1 MNKINWEI
9 IDLQMKQ
16 IKFPL
21 CFLNNLFKVNDKF
34 TDNQFIII
42 LRFFFK
48 YNYKCLTNYNLKI
61 FLVLI
66 DKNKF
71 LSKNLIIDLYKII
84 ETKILIINLIKKCKP
99 ALKNKNFWELD
110 LTDQISQLMLL
121 KMRFYSNFD
130 VCKSN
135 TFFFNKI
142 YTLFKNNKDISFHTN
157 ELVIRLRN
165 VYDLF
170 GKSFFTNYNIITI
183 KKSKFEKSD
192 IETKIKFSKYIFQ
205 KINKIICKIIDSFIL
220 FKHIQTKIENILN
233 PNPIDFKID
242 NFDSETDLDDLLF
255 MIEN

>member
-9 IDLQMKQ
+9 IDLQMKK

-21 CFLNNLFKVNDKF
+21 CFLNNLFKINDKF
-34 TDNQFIII
+34 TDNQLVIT

-48 YNYKCLTNYNLKI
+48 YNYNCLTNYNLKI
-61 FLVLI
+61 LLVLL

-71 LSKNLIIDLYKII
+71 LSRNLINELYKII
-84 ETKILIINLIKKCKP
+84 KTKILITNMIKNFK
-99 ALKNKNFWELD
+99 LSYNSNKFWELN
-110 LTDQISQLMLL
+110 LNDQINKLVFL

-142 YTLFKNNKDISFHTN
+142 YTLTKNKNHTDFHTN
-157 ELVIRLRN
+157 QLLLRLRN
-165 VYDLF
+165 VYQLF
-170 GKSFFTNYNIITI
+170 GKPFFTNYNIITI
-183 KKSKFEKSD
+183 KKSKFNKSD
-192 IETKIKFSKYIFQ
+192 IETKIKYSKYIFQ
-205 KINKIICKIIDSFIL
+205 KINKIMCKIIDSFIL
-220 FKHIQTKIENILN
+220 FKHIQTKIDNILN

-242 NFDSETDLDDLLF
+242 TFDSETDLEDLLF